1 MTAAALAEAV
11 AAAHRRHRPPALGA
25 ALVDATGATG
35 IAVAGTRIRGGD
47 APVRDDD
54 LWHIGSCAKSMTA
67 SLYARLVEDGRARWG
82 APVTE
87 LLPDLAGAAAPGWES
102 ITIDQVLTHRA
113 GLAANLDL
121 AGMRSAYADRRPLTE
136 QRTAAAA
143 AALARPPRRPG
154 RFLYSNLGYVL
165 AGAAIERVTGTAW
178 EDAIVALLLAPL
190 GVRSA
195 GFGAPVGDQPWGHA
209 PRLVGAGRGRPV
221 DPAGGGRR
229 PRPADNPPL
238 LGPAGTLHLTLADW
252 ARFVAQFLEGGA
264 THLSPASIDRILT
277 VPPGGGPAQGM
288 GWAHPAPNAGLAGVG
303 VAQQGSNRMWV
314 ATAVVSPARDR
325 AALVTVNDGR
335 TRMLHVTARLGA
347 ALLAR

>member
-1 MTAAALAEAV
+1 VTGAALAEAV
-11 AAAHRRHRPPALGA
+11 AAAHRRHRPPAIGA
-25 ALVDATGATG
+25 ALVDATGASG

-47 APVRDDD
+47 ALVRTDD

-67 SLYARLVEDGRARWG
+67 SLYARLVESGTAGWG
-82 APVTE
+82 APLTE
-87 LLPDLAGAAAPGWES
+87 LLPDLAGAAAPGWRS
-102 ITIDQVLTHRA
+102 VTIDQVLTHRS
-113 GLAANLDL
+113 GLPANLGI
-121 AGMRSAYADRRPLTE
+121 AGMRSAYADRRPLAE

-143 AALARPPRRPG
+143 AALARPPHHPG

-165 AGAAIERVTGTAW
+165 AGAAIERLTGTAW
-178 EDAIVALLLAPL
+178 EDAVVGLLLAPL

-195 GFGAPVGDQPWGHA
+195 GFGAPAGDQPWGHM
-209 PRLVGAGRGRPV
+209 PRVLGVGRGRAV
-221 DPAGGGRR
+221 DPAARGRR
-229 PRPADNPPL
+229 SPPADNPPL

-288 GWAHPAPNAGLAGVG
+288 GWAHPARDAGLGGVG
-303 VAQQGSNRMWV
+303 LGQQGSNRRWV

-335 TRMLHVTARLGA
+335 TRMLRATATLGA